1 MAGTRAGALRH
12 VPRPSG
18 DSEHRRADRS
28 RRRPARGGGAARRAG
43 AAAACVRRDAGGAGA
58 RAAHP
63 RRGGRRPVA
72 APRATRGRRAG
83 ERGEMKPAAPRWRP
97 LVAFAVVLAAG
108 LSAHSAGLTQKA
120 DQALRSMFR
129 TGLIDVLPAWA
140 AFATVLLALC
150 GWFGRTSWRKAAV
163 VAGCGVAVLGL
174 ALLLARRGDYLP
186 VGAIILAL
194 AFSGLA
200 RLAYDLLYDAWRTE
214 ATRAGA
220 RGRLCVMVFD
230 LQGFVARADKLPAEQ
245 AIALLNECFTA
256 VMAGADKRGGSA
268 TRLLGAGAIALFGA
282 TQALDCPE
290 KNALE
295 AAQDILE
302 ALSGISARLEAAQGA
317 GPLEPAIGLH
327 AGDVA
332 FGQVGGRRRQDYT
345 ALGPVVTL
353 AAELQRLASGAI
365 ADPVV
370 CSAQV
375 ADAVGRAGGLRE
387 LGQRTVAGE
396 VLTLFAWTPP
406 VLAPE
411 AEAKTA

>member
-1 MAGTRAGALRH
+1 MN
-12 VPRPSG
+12 
-18 DSEHRRADRS
+18 
-28 RRRPARGGGAARRAG
+28 
-43 AAAACVRRDAGGAGA
+43 
-58 RAAHP
+58 
-63 RRGGRRPVA
+63 
-72 APRATRGRRAG
+72 
-83 ERGEMKPAAPRWRP
+83 PAASRWRG
-97 LVAFAVVLAAG
+97 LIAFALVLGAG

-120 DQALRSMFR
+120 DQALRSLFPP
-129 TGLIDVLPAWA
+129 GVIDTVPAWA
-140 AFATVLLALC
+140 VFAAVLVALC
-150 GWFGRTSWRKAAV
+150 GWFGRTSWRKAAML
-163 VAGCGVAVLGL
+163 AGCAG
-174 ALLLARRGDYLP
+174 ALLLLALWWARRGDYLP
-186 VGAIILAL
+186 VAAMVLAL
-194 AFSGLA
+194 GFSGLA
-200 RLAYDLLYDAWRTE
+200 RFAYDLVYDAWRTE

-220 RGRLCVMVFD
+220 RGRLCVLVFD
-230 LQGFVARADKLPAEQ
+230 LPGFVARAEKLPAEQ
-245 AIALLNECFTA
+245 AIALLNDCFTA
-256 VMAGADKRGGSA
+256 VTAAAYRHGG
-268 TRLLGAGAIALFGA
+268 TPNRLLGAGAVALFGA
-282 TQALDCPE
+282 SQALDCPE

-302 ALSGISARLEAAQGA
+302 ALAAISERLEAEG
-317 GPLEPAIGLH
+317 GTRLEPAIGVH

>member
-1 MAGTRAGALRH
+1 
-12 VPRPSG
+12 
-18 DSEHRRADRS
+18 
-28 RRRPARGGGAARRAG
+28 
-43 AAAACVRRDAGGAGA
+43 
-58 RAAHP
+58 
-63 RRGGRRPVA
+63 
-72 APRATRGRRAG
+72 
-83 ERGEMKPAAPRWRP
+83 MKPAAPRWRP

-108 LSAHSAGLTQKA
+108 LIAHSGGLTQKA

-140 AFATVLLALC
+140 AFAAVLLALC

-163 VAGCGVAVLGL
+163 VAGCGVALLGA

-186 VGAIILAL
+186 IGAILLAL

-200 RLAYDLLYDAWRTE
+200 RLAYDVLNDAWRTE
-214 ATRAGA
+214 TTRAGA

-230 LQGFVARADKLPAEQ
+230 LPGFVARADKLPAEQ

-302 ALSGISARLEAAQGA
+302 ALSEISARLQSDGGA
-317 GPLEPAIGLH
+317 PLAPAIGLH

-345 ALGPVVTL
+345 ALGPVVTA
-353 AAELQRLASGAI
+353 AAELQRLAPGFGEPI
-365 ADPVV
+365 L

-375 ADAVGRAGGLRE
+375 AEAVGRAGGLRE
-387 LGQRTVAGE
+387 AGE
-396 VLTLFAWTPP
+396 RNVGGETLKLFAWTPA
-406 VLAPE
+406 VLTPD
-411 AEAKTA
+411 AEVRTA